1 MVFVT
6 VITGLC
12 SNLLIFLKMIRF
24 PSFFRILKRK
34 LFKAPKVAGISS
46 SVTDFPDIV
55 LLFSCNFP
63 RRFTPESSRYLLL
76 KGKVTQTEELLR
88 GIAATNKKE
97 YPEESLLD
105 LHAEGK
111 VEALGDVRDLFRT
124 KKMLH
129 RTLVSWYAW

>member
-1 MVFVT
+1 M
-6 VITGLC
+6 
-12 SNLLIFLKMIRF
+12 
-24 PSFFRILKRK
+24 
-34 LFKAPKVAGISS
+34 
-46 SVTDFPDIV
+46 
-55 LLFSCNFP
+55 
-63 RRFTPESSRYLLL
+63 L